1 MSSPS
6 YLLQPN
12 LATPLNPATTPYPS
26 SLPFTFPLDPF
37 QQYAV
42 SAIHQEHNVLV
53 CAKTGSGKT
62 LVGEYQIYHSL
73 AKGKRVFYTTPIKS
87 LSNQKFYDLKKQFPD
102 NTVGIL
108 TGDIKFNPMADILVM
123 TTEILRNLLYKKG
136 TRTES
141 LGLTA
146 SLSLDNLD
154 AVIFD
159 ECHYINDPDRG
170 KVWEETMILLPV
182 EVRLV
187 LLSATLGRPELFA
200 AWLGALK
207 KVPVH
212 LLQTTYRI
220 VPLTHSLLATD
231 DKFMPFLDHKEHF
244 HETTYRNWLL
254 AYERGHDDH
263 RRFQEKVRAHHAA
276 GGGGGAGAGAT
287 TAAAST
293 GAVSGKTRPKSFVH
307 QLNHA
312 IGLLESRVALPA
324 LFFVLSRKQCEEYAA
339 KVEHTLL
346 DTSDQ
351 AAVRHIIN
359 FHLHPYMSVLETLPQ
374 YHTIRDLLQKGVA
387 FHHSGLL
394 PLLKEI
400 VELLFSK
407 GYVKVLFATETFAVG
422 LNMPTKTAVFVGLK
436 KFDDQVGGM
445 RLLRTD
451 EYIQMAGRAGRR
463 GKDTEGLVLYLP
475 DRDPIPLAE
484 MTLMLNGTK
493 RPVQSKMDFH
503 YDFLLKTIHTGT
515 LDWLTL
521 LEQSYW
527 YQQRREQI
535 AETETNKA
543 AAQGKVA
550 TLLATALPPPVLAAC
565 EARAALEEAL
575 KTAQNAKRRDV
586 QRDLE
591 RWKNTH
597 MGPVYAN
604 GWIAYASYQKLQQEL
619 ATLEE
624 DLKELA
630 AHTELVRPRLA
641 FLQAAGY
648 LEPADANKL
657 TLRGTLATE
666 VNEGNPL
673 LMVELFLSKAAH
685 GLPAAALA
693 TLLSVFL
700 EASEKSEMPDPATLR
715 ILEEVRTAL
724 YIVDEHAYRLLQVE
738 KKHGCYEDGKGFWD
752 LTTQWA
758 EPVYRWLTESDT
770 TTMATLCTEYGLFEG
785 NFVRGLLK
793 IANLLDEW
801 LSLATLCEHTDQLEK
816 IEAVRPLLLRGAVM
830 TDSLYLHL

>member
-1 MSSPS
+1 MAAASTIP
-6 YLLQPN
+6 YLVQPD
-12 LATPLNPATTPYPS
+12 LAGPLDPATTPYPS
-26 SLPFTFPLDPF
+26 SLPFSFALDPF

-102 NTVGIL
+102 HSVGIL
-108 TGDIKFNPMADILVM
+108 TGDLKFNPMAEILVM

-146 SLSLDNLD
+146 SLSLEGLD

-170 KVWEETMILLPV
+170 KVWEETMILLPADI
-182 EVRLV
+182 RLV

-207 KVPVH
+207 KTPVH

-220 VPLTHSLLATD
+220 VPLTHSLLYGD
-231 DKFMPFLDHKEHF
+231 DTFRPFLDHKEHF
-244 HETTYRNWLL
+244 YEKTYRDWLL

-263 RRFQEKVRAHHAA
+263 RRFQEKVRAANASA
-276 GGGGGAGAGAT
+276 G
-287 TAAAST
+287 AAAS

-312 IGLLESRVALPA
+312 IGLLKARESLPA
-324 LFFVLSRKQCEEYAA
+324 LFFVLSRKQCEEYAG
-339 KVEHTLL
+339 KVEYTLL

-359 FHLHPYMSVLETLPQ
+359 FHLHPYRSMLEGLPQ
-374 YHTIRDLLQKGVA
+374 YHRIVDLLQKGIA
-387 FHHSGLL
+387 YHHSGLI

-436 KFDDQVGGM
+436 KYDDLVGGM

-484 MTLMLNGTK
+484 MQQVLHGAK
-493 RPVQSKMDFH
+493 RPVQSRMDFH

-515 LDWLTL
+515 LDWLAL

-527 YQQRREQI
+527 YRQRQMQI
-535 AETETNKA
+535 AEAEQK
-543 AAQGKVA
+543 GVVLEERLA
-550 TLLATALPPPVLAAC
+550 TLATTTLPPTILAAC
-565 EARAALEEAL
+565 ETRAALEGDL
-575 KTAQNAKRRDV
+575 KAAVNARRRDL
-586 QRDLE
+586 QRELE

-597 MGPVYAN
+597 MGPVFTA
-604 GWIAYASYQKLQQEL
+604 GWTAFQTRCQLLQD
-619 ATLEE
+619 LEVTKE

-630 AHTELVRPRLA
+630 AHADLVKPRLA
-641 FLQAAGY
+641 FLEAAGF
-648 LEPADANKL
+648 LEPASAATASATPRTAL
-657 TLRGTLATE
+657 ALRGTLATE

-685 GLPAAALA
+685 ALPAAALA
-693 TLLSVFL
+693 SLLSVFL
-700 EASEKSEMPDPATLR
+700 EADEKAEMPDPASLR
-715 ILEEVRTAL
+715 IPAEVRTTL
-724 YIVDEHAYRLLQVE
+724 YTLDETAYQLLQLE
-738 KKHGCYEDGKGFWD
+738 KKHGCYQGILGLWD

-758 EPVYRWLTESDT
+758 EPVYRWLTEADT
-770 TTMATLCTEYGLFEG
+770 LTMAGLCTEYGLFEG

-801 LSLATLCEHTDQLEK
+801 TSLATLCEHTDQPEK
-816 IEAVRPLLLRGAVM
+816 IEALRPLLLRGAVM

>member
-1 MSSPS
+1 MTTP
-6 YLLQPN
+6 YLVQPK
-12 LATPLNPATTPYPS
+12 LAAPLDPAATPYPS

-42 SAIHQEHNVLV
+42 SALHQEHNVLV

-102 NTVGIL
+102 HSVGIL
-108 TGDIKFNPMADILVM
+108 TGDLKFNPMADILVM

-170 KVWEETMILLPV
+170 KVWEETMILLPADA
-182 EVRLV
+182 RLV

-220 VPLTHSLLATD
+220 VPLTHCLLTAD
-231 DKFMPFLDHKEHF
+231 DKFSPFLDSKEHF
-244 HETTYRNWLL
+244 YEKTYRDWLL
-254 AYERGHDDH
+254 AYERSHDDH
-263 RRFQEKVRAHHAA
+263 RRFQEKVRAANA
-276 GGGGGAGAGAT
+276 SGGAGAGAS
-287 TAAAST
+287 ASV
-293 GAVSGKTRPKSFVH
+293 AISGKTRPKSFVH

-312 IGLLESRVALPA
+312 IGLLQARASLPA

-359 FHLHPYMSVLETLPQ
+359 FHLHPYMSILEGLPQ
-374 YHTIRDLLQKGVA
+374 YHAIRDLLQKGVA

-422 LNMPTKTAVFVGLK
+422 LNMPTKTAVFVGMK
-436 KFDDQVGGM
+436 KYDDLVGGM
-445 RLLRTD
+445 RLLRND

-475 DRDPIPLAE
+475 DREPIALSE
-484 MTLMLNGTK
+484 MTQILHGAK

-515 LDWLTL
+515 LDWLAL

-527 YQQRREQI
+527 YQQRKEQI
-535 AETETNKA
+535 AEADANKA
-543 AAQGKVA
+543 AAEAKIA
-550 TLLATALPPPVLAAC
+550 TLTTSTLPPPVLAAC
-565 EARAALEEAL
+565 QARAALEEDL
-575 KTAQNAKRRDV
+575 KTAVNAKRREV

-597 MGPVYAN
+597 MGPVFAN
-604 GWIAYASYQKLQQEL
+604 GWIAYASYCKLQQEL
-619 ATLEE
+619 SQLEG
-624 DLKELA
+624 DLKDLA
-630 AHTELVRPRLA
+630 AHTELVRPRLE
-641 FLQAAGY
+641 FLQFAGFLESAAT
-648 LEPADANKL
+648 DAPNKL

-666 VNEGNPL
+666 INEGNPL

-693 TLLSVFL
+693 ALLSVFL
-700 EASEKSEMPDPATLR
+700 EANEKTEMPDPATLR
-715 ILEEVRTAL
+715 IPEEVRTAL
-724 YIVDEHAYRLLQVE
+724 FTVDEHAYQFLQLE
-738 KKHGCYEDGKGFWD
+738 KKHGCYEDGKAFWD

-758 EPVYRWLTESDT
+758 EPVYRWLTEADSL
-770 TTMATLCTEYGLFEG
+770 TMAALCSEYGLFEG

-801 LSLATLCEHTDQLEK
+801 TSLATLCEHTDQLEK

>member
-1 MSSPS
+1 MTTPS
-6 YLLQPN
+6 TYLLQPD
-12 LATPLNPATTPYPS
+12 LSTPLDPSSVPYPPT
-26 SLPFTFPLDPF
+26 LPFSFPLDPF

-73 AKGKRVFYTTPIKS
+73 AKGCRIFYTTPIKS
-87 LSNQKFYDLKKQFPD
+87 LSNQKFYDLKKQYPEA
-102 NTVGIL
+102 TVGIL
-108 TGDIKFNPMADILVM
+108 TGDIKFNPTAQILVM

-136 TRTES
+136 TQTES

-146 SLSLDNLD
+146 SLSLDDLD

-170 KVWEETMILLPV
+170 KVWEETMILLPTD
-182 EVRLV
+182 VRLV
-187 LLSATLGRPELFA
+187 LLSATLDKPELFA

-212 LLQTTYRI
+212 LIQTSYRI
-220 VPLTHSLLATD
+220 VPLTHCVLTD
-231 DKFMPFLDHKEHF
+231 KDAFAPFYPPSERF
-244 HETTYRNWLL
+244 QESTYREWLR
-254 AYERGHDDH
+254 AQETAHDDH
-263 RRFQEKVRAHHAA
+263 RRFQDKVRAKV
-276 GGGGGAGAGAT
+276 GAGEVGP
-287 TAAAST
+287 AA
-293 GAVSGKTRPKSFVH
+293 GKTRPKSFNH

-312 IGLLESRVALPA
+312 ISLLKARVALPA

-346 DTSDQ
+346 DSCDQ
-351 AAVRHIIN
+351 AAVRHIIG
-359 FHLHPYMSVLETLPQ
+359 FHLHPYLSTLEGVGQ
-374 YHTIRDLLQKGVA
+374 YHALTRLLEKGIA
-387 FHHSGLL
+387 YHHSGLL

-422 LNMPTKTAVFVGLK
+422 LNMPTKTAVFVNLK
-436 KFDDQVGGM
+436 KYDDRAGGM

-475 DRDPIPLAE
+475 DREPATASDLSQILHGAKP
-484 MTLMLNGTK
+484 
-493 RPVQSKMDFH
+493 PVQSRMDFH
-503 YDFLLKTIHTGT
+503 YDFLLKTLHTKH
-515 LDWLTL
+515 LDWLAL

-527 YQQRREQI
+527 YNQRKQQIAATQAALMALEGRIAALPITAEQI
-535 AETETNKA
+535 VNCQERT
-543 AAQGKVA
+543 
-550 TLLATALPPPVLAAC
+550 TLEHVF
-565 EARAALEEAL
+565 
-575 KTAQNAKRRDV
+575 KSSINAKKKEA
-586 QRDLE
+586 QRALE

-597 MGPVYAN
+597 TSSVYDTAWRTFQSRTTLLQEAAN
-604 GWIAYASYQKLQQEL
+604 LEGDLK
-619 ATLEE
+619 TLE
-624 DLKELA
+624 

-641 FLQAAGY
+641 FLEAVGY
-648 LEPADANKL
+648 LEKGTSAL

-673 LMVELFLSKAAH
+673 LLTELFLSKAAH
-685 GLPAAALA
+685 ELPAPALA
-693 TLLSVFL
+693 SLLSVFL
-700 EASEKSEMPDPATLR
+700 EANEKEVMPAPERLA
-715 ILEEVRTAL
+715 IPEEVRRGL
-724 YIVDEHAYRLLQVE
+724 YAVDEQAFKFIEAE
-738 KKHGCYEDGKGFWD
+738 KAAGCYQAPGESDFWT

-758 EPVYRWLTESDT
+758 EPVYRWLTESDSL
-770 TTMATLCTEYGLFEG
+770 ALGTLCETYGLFEG

-801 LSLATLCEHTDQLEK
+801 MSLATLCEHTDQVEK
-816 IEAVRPLLLRGAVM
+816 IAALRPLLVRGAVM

>member
-1 MSSPS
+1 MSASSS
-6 YLLQPN
+6 YLLQPD
-12 LATPLNPATTPYPS
+12 LTKPLVAPCASGTESLSPSAHPYPS
-26 SLPFTFPLDPF
+26 TLPFSFPLDPF

-73 AKGKRVFYTTPIKS
+73 AKGRRIFYTTPIKS
-87 LSNQKFYDLKKQFPD
+87 LSNQKFFDLKKQFPEAS
-102 NTVGIL
+102 VGIL
-108 TGDIKFNPMADILVM
+108 TGDIKFNPTAQILVM

-146 SLSLDNLD
+146 SLSLDDLD

-170 KVWEETMILLPV
+170 KVWEETMILLPA

-187 LLSATLGRPELFA
+187 LLSATLDRPELFA

-212 LLQTTYRI
+212 LIQTSYRI
-220 VPLTHSLLATD
+220 VPLTHCVISNSPAPDT
-231 DKFMPFLDHKEHF
+231 FAPFYPPTERF
-244 HETTYRNWLL
+244 QESTYREWLRT
-254 AYERGHDDH
+254 YEAGFDDH
-263 RRFQEKVRAHHAA
+263 RRFQDKVRAKVAA
-276 GGGGGAGAGAT
+276 GE
-287 TAAAST
+287 T
-293 GAVSGKTRPKSFVH
+293 GAASGKTRPKSFNH

-312 IGLLESRVALPA
+312 VGLLRDRGALPA

-339 KVEHTLL
+339 KLEHTLL
-346 DTSDQ
+346 DSSDQ
-351 AAVRHIIN
+351 AAVRHIIS
-359 FHLHPYMSVLETLPQ
+359 FHLHPYLSTLEGLAQ
-374 YHTIRDLLQKGVA
+374 YHALVALLLKGIA
-387 FHHSGLL
+387 YHHSGLL

-422 LNMPTKTAVFVGLK
+422 LNMPTKTAVFVNLK
-436 KFDDQVGGM
+436 KYDDRAGGM

-475 DRDPIPLAE
+475 DREPVATAE
-484 MTLMLNGTK
+484 LSQILHGAK
-493 RPVQSKMDFH
+493 PPVQSRMDFH
-503 YDFLLKTIHTGT
+503 YDFLLKTLHTGH
-515 LDWLTL
+515 LDWLAL

-527 YQQRREQI
+527 YNQRKQQITATTAALAALHARIAALPITAEQI
-535 AETETNKA
+535 A
-543 AAQGKVA
+543 
-550 TLLATALPPPVLAAC
+550 AC
-565 EARAALEEAL
+565 EERAALEHTFKSSTNSKKKEA
-575 KTAQNAKRRDV
+575 
-586 QRDLE
+586 QRALE

-597 MGPVYAN
+597 VGA
-604 GWIAYASYQKLQQEL
+604 AYDVAWRTFQSRITLLQEAGNL
-619 ATLEE
+619 EGDLKTLEAHG
-624 DLKELA
+624 DLVK
-630 AHTELVRPRLA
+630 PRLA
-641 FLQAAGY
+641 FLEAAGY
-648 LEPADANKL
+648 LEKAAPTL
-657 TLRGTLATE
+657 TLKGMMATE

-673 LMVELFLSKAAH
+673 LLTELFLSRVAH
-685 GLPAAALA
+685 ELPAPALA
-693 TLLSVFL
+693 SLLSVFL
-700 EASEKSEMPDPATLR
+700 EANEKEVMPAPERLA
-715 ILEEVRTAL
+715 IPEEVRRGL
-724 YIVDEHAYRLLQVE
+724 YAVDEQAYKFIQLE
-738 KKHGCYEDGKGFWD
+738 KAMGCAEGEGASDFWT

-758 EPVYRWLTESDT
+758 EPVYRWLTEADT
-770 TTMATLCTEYGLFEG
+770 TTLGTLCETYGLFEG

-801 LSLATLCEHTDQLEK
+801 VSLATLCEHTDQVEK
-816 IEAVRPLLLRGAVM
+816 IAALRPLLVRGAVM

>member
-1 MSSPS
+1 MTTTNP
-6 YLLQPN
+6 YLHQPN
-12 LATPLNPATTPYPS
+12 LAIPLNPETTPYPP
-26 SLPFTFPLDPF
+26 SLPFSFPLDPF

-73 AKGKRVFYTTPIKS
+73 AKGGRIFYTTPIKS
-87 LSNQKFYDLKKQFPD
+87 LSNQKFFDLKKQFPEA
-102 NTVGIL
+102 TVGIL
-108 TGDIKFNPMADILVM
+108 TGDIKFNPTAQILVM
-123 TTEILRNLLYKKG
+123 TTEILRNLLYKQG

-146 SLSLDNLD
+146 SLSLDGLD

-170 KVWEETMILLPV
+170 KVWEETMILLPPT
-182 EVRLV
+182 VRLV
-187 LLSATLGRPELFA
+187 LLSATLDRPELFA

-212 LLQTTYRI
+212 LIQTSYRI
-220 VPLTHSLLATD
+220 VPLTHCVLTD
-231 DKFMPFLDHKEHF
+231 KDAFAPFYPPSEHF
-244 HETTYRNWLL
+244 QETTYREWLRAHETL
-254 AYERGHDDH
+254 FDDA
-263 RRFQEKVRAHHAA
+263 RRFKDKVRAKNAEAA
-276 GGGGGAGAGAT
+276 TGGA
-287 TAAAST
+287 T
-293 GAVSGKTRPKSFVH
+293 GKVRPKSFVH

-312 IGLLESRVALPA
+312 IGLLQARANLPA

-346 DTSDQ
+346 DSCDQ
-351 AAVRHIIN
+351 AAVRHIIS
-359 FHLHPYMSVLETLPQ
+359 FHLHPYLSTLEGLGQ
-374 YHTIRDLLQKGVA
+374 YHALVRLLEKGVA
-387 FHHSGLL
+387 YHHSGLL

-422 LNMPTKTAVFVGLK
+422 LNMPTKTAVFVNLK
-436 KFDDQVGGM
+436 KYDDRAGGM

-475 DRDPIPLAE
+475 DREPVAASELSQILHGARP
-484 MTLMLNGTK
+484 
-493 RPVQSKMDFH
+493 PVQSRMDFH
-503 YDFLLKTIHTGT
+503 YDFLLKTLHTGR
-515 LDWLTL
+515 LDWLAL

-527 YQQRREQI
+527 YNQRKQQIAATTKALADLEARIAALPITTEQI
-535 AETETNKA
+535 A
-543 AAQGKVA
+543 
-550 TLLATALPPPVLAAC
+550 AC
-565 EARAALEEAL
+565 EQRAALEHTF
-575 KTAQNAKRRDV
+575 KSSTNAKKKEA
-586 QRDLE
+586 QRALE

-597 MGPVYAN
+597 VGA
-604 GWIAYASYQKLQQEL
+604 AYDTAWRTFQSRLTLLQDAAALQGDL
-619 ATLEE
+619 KTLE
-624 DLKELA
+624 
-630 AHTELVRPRLA
+630 AHADLVRPRLA
-641 FLQAAGY
+641 FLEATGY
-648 LEPADANKL
+648 LEKGTSTL

-673 LMVELFLSKAAH
+673 LLTELFLSKTAH
-685 GLPAAALA
+685 ELPAPALA
-693 TLLSVFL
+693 SLLSVFL
-700 EASEKSEMPDPATLR
+700 EANEKEVMPAPERLA
-715 ILEEVRTAL
+715 IPEEVRRGL
-724 YIVDEHAYRLLQVE
+724 YAVDEQAFKFIEAE
-738 KKHGCYEDGKGFWD
+738 KAAGCYQAPGESDFWT

-758 EPVYRWLTESDT
+758 EPVYRWLTESDSL
-770 TTMATLCTEYGLFEG
+770 ALGTLCETYGLFEG

-801 LSLATLCEHTDQLEK
+801 VSLATICEHTDQVEK
-816 IEAVRPLLLRGAVM
+816 IAALRPLLVRGAVL